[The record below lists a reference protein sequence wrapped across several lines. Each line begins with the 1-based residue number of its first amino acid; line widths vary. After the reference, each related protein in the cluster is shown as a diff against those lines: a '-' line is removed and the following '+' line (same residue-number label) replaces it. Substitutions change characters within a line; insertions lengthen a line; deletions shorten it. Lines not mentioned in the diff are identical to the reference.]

1 MSKNLPLVVILGPTA
16 SGKTS
21 LAVKLSQKYSGEIIC
36 ADSRTIYKG
45 MNIGT
50 AKPTKEE
57 RDVVPHWGLD
67 LIEPGE
73 YFSVS
78 DFKDYAVSKIKE
90 IRARNKV
97 PFLVGGS
104 GLYIYSIIF
113 DYQFGA
119 KKDLRLREKL
129 QQKSIQEL
137 KEYCLKNNIELPE
150 NGKNKRYIIRSIE
163 NSGSIPEKLMTPIDN
178 CIIVGITT
186 DKNILMNR
194 ISKRTDEMLLG
205 SVLQET
211 QDLAIKYGWANEAM
225 TSNIY
230 RAISDYPNNIE
241 QIKSKNITLDW
252 QLAKKQKTW
261 FKRNK
266 FIKWYD
272 LLGAEEYIS
281 SYLAHN
287 D

>member
-1 MSKNLPLVVILGPTA
+1 MSKKLPLVIILGPTA

-21 LAVKLSQKYSGEIIC
+21 LAIKLAKKYNGEIIC

-57 RDVVPHWGLD
+57 RDIVSHWGLD
-67 LIEPGE
+67 LVEPGE

-78 DFKDYAVSKIKE
+78 DFKDYAVSKIEE

-104 GLYIYSIIF
+104 GLYLDSIIF
-113 DYQFGA
+113 DFQFGA
-119 KKDLRLREKL
+119 KKDLELREKL
-129 QQKSIQEL
+129 HQNSVQEL

-163 NSGSIPEKLMTPIDN
+163 NNGITTEKIKTPIDN

-186 DKNILMNR
+186 DKNILMSR
-194 ISKRTDEMLLG
+194 ITKRTDELIQG
-205 SVLQET
+205 GVIQEIHN
-211 QDLAIKYGWANEAM
+211 LASIYGWDNEAM

-230 RAISDYPNNIE
+230 RAVRDYPDSIE
-241 QIKSKNITLDW
+241 QIKSKNIILDW
-252 QLAKKQKTW
+252 QLAKKQMTW

-272 LLGAEEYIS
+272 LDDAEEYIS
-281 SYLAHN
+281 SCIAHN
-287 D
+287 E